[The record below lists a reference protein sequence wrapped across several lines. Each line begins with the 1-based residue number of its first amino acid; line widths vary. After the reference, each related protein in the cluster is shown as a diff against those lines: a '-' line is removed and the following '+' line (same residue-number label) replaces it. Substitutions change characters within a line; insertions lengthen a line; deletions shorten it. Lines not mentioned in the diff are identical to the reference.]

1 MKLFDKP
8 SRRAAAAGVRN
19 LNYATSPLLA
29 SKTPP
34 WRSRFVVALVGMA
47 FAVLVAR
54 ALYVQLIGNDF
65 YQAQG
70 DKRYGHV
77 IDVPASRGRIVD
89 RNGLVLATSVPVP
102 SVWAIPKDFAADAAE
117 RAALA
122 KLLQMKPSELDN
134 KLEGSRHFAWLK
146 RQVDA
151 ELWAKVK
158 ALDVKGVHALSEYR
172 RKYPEG
178 EAAAHVVGF
187 TNIEESGQEGIEL
200 AFQRELQG
208 HDGSRAVVK
217 DRLRRVIEDRG
228 EPADAVNGRDITLA
242 IDSKVQFFAYQR
254 VRDAVAEHN
263 AKAGSVVVL
272 DVHTG
277 EVLALANYPSYD
289 PGNRARL
296 SGAQLRNRALTDTFE
311 PGSTMKPFI
320 AALALQTKRVTP
332 QTMIQTA
339 PGSISISGRTIRDA
353 HPHGMLSVTQV
364 IQKSSNVGTVKMAMQ
379 IPAREM
385 WELYTQVGLGQKPQ
399 IDFPGAVTG
408 RLRPYK
414 SWKPIEQATMSYGYG
429 LSVSLFQLARAYSV
443 LAHDGQMLPSS
454 ILKLDQPPP
463 GTRVLSP
470 DTARAVREMLQLA
483 AGPGGTAPLAQTQG
497 YSVGGKTGT
506 AHKQEGRSYAANK
519 YRSWFVGMA
528 PIDQPRI
535 VVAVMIDEPSKG
547 VYYGGAVAAPV
558 FSQVVQQ
565 TLRLLNVPPDLEVTP
580 QIMADKAVAAERESF
595 Q

>member
-217 DRLRRVIEDRG
+217 DRLGRVIEDRG

-254 VRDAVAEHN
+254 VRDAVAEHG

-311 PGSTMKPFI
+311 PGSKVSVKARLRNCPPDRRER
-320 AALALQTKRVTP
+320 L
-332 QTMIQTA
+332 
-339 PGSISISGRTIRDA
+339 PGS
-353 HPHGMLSVTQV
+353 
-364 IQKSSNVGTVKMAMQ
+364 
-379 IPAREM
+379 
-385 WELYTQVGLGQKPQ
+385 
-399 IDFPGAVTG
+399 
-408 RLRPYK
+408 
-414 SWKPIEQATMSYGYG
+414 
-429 LSVSLFQLARAYSV
+429 
-443 LAHDGQMLPSS
+443 
-454 ILKLDQPPP
+454 
-463 GTRVLSP
+463 
-470 DTARAVREMLQLA
+470 
-483 AGPGGTAPLAQTQG
+483 
-497 YSVGGKTGT
+497 
-506 AHKQEGRSYAANK
+506 
-519 YRSWFVGMA
+519 
-528 PIDQPRI
+528 
-535 VVAVMIDEPSKG
+535 
-547 VYYGGAVAAPV
+547 
-558 FSQVVQQ
+558 
-565 TLRLLNVPPDLEVTP
+565 
-580 QIMADKAVAAERESF
+580 
-595 Q
+595 